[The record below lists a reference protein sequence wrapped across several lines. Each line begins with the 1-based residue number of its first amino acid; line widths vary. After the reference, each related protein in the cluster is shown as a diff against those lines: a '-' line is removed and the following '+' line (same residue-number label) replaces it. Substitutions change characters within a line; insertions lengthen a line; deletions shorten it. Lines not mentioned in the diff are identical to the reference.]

1 MGKTSSVR
9 SATSTIILCGDLES
23 QLETIETKGFKILK
37 KRVMPD
43 HGHLFLEANP
53 FDSPVKIM
61 RIKSR
66 CSMWNQVEQKIKRAC
81 VESVFWNPFYYV
93 GTKGYVSVEGIG
105 TIHQRT
111 RTTFIYL
118 KKPVVFC
125 R

>member
-66 CSMWNQVEQKIKRAC
+66 CSMWNQVEQRKLREP
-81 VESVFWNPFYYV
+81 VWR
-93 GTKGYVSVEGIG
+93 VSSGI
-105 TIHQRT
+105 H
-111 RTTFIYL
+111 FIMLVQKDMFRL
-118 KKPVVFC
+118 KE
-125 R
+125 